1 MQGNIL
7 KFSLIT
13 AVAVFSGI
21 AAQAQSVKTNI
32 TLPSQPAGLAVDY
45 LTNRIYVAL
54 PSFGGPSDSLAII
67 NGDSDTLIDTI
78 SIPPV
83 AHDVAVDV
91 VTDTIY
97 VGGNYT
103 DENGVQQSQIAVING
118 VSNKVVRVIP
128 VTETSGSGIQGI
140 TVNSLTGTV
149 YVANASDNIID
160 VIHRGSA
167 SVNDTISVAPSPFG
181 VAINPFNF
189 RLYVALTDGTVDV
202 IDTVKQTSVTTTT
215 IGGANVGIAANWTT
229 GNVFVTDNNY
239 GPSTVGVLDSKG
251 NVVTNVAVGSTPLG
265 VDVDFGTNLVFV
277 ANTVSDS
284 VSVINGANNTVIST
298 LPVTGLY
305 VAVNPVTEK
314 VYVAD
319 QSSALTV
326 LKEK

>member
-1 MQGNIL
+1 MQSKIL
-7 KFSLIT
+7 KFSLIA

-45 LTNRIYVAL
+45 LANRIYVAL

-67 NGDSDTLIDTI
+67 NGDSDTLVDTI

-97 VGGNYT
+97 VGGSYT
-103 DENGVQQSQIAVING
+103 DENGVQQSQIVVING
-118 VSNKVVRVIP
+118 RSNKVVRVIP
-128 VTETSGSGIQGI
+128 ITETSGSGIQGI

-149 YVANASDNIID
+149 YVANASDNIIA

-202 IDTVKQTSVTTTT
+202 IDTVKQTVVTTTT

-265 VDVDFGTNLVFV
+265 IDVDLGTNLVFV

-284 VSVINGANNTVIST
+284 VSVINGANNTVTST
-298 LPVTGLY
+298 LPVAGLY

-314 VYVAD
+314 VYIAD
-319 QSSALTV
+319 QNSAVTV